1 MHPSRCVDMG
11 WPVVYICVWDAI
23 RVYIE
28 RQTEHQNRTSKQNI
42 RVNRRLRTMSR
53 HKLKSQALC
62 GQQNS
67 LCALCE
73 QPIPQGPNQMC
84 YYEPRNVVVCRTCNT
99 TIHNYVRLREPGGV
113 TIANM
118 EAFLTCEPAPEPIT
132 HKKLSLEQIKGR
144 YHVAAGQVGNMTL
157 ADYDAR
163 VGSSGSVIVPDG
175 KPLLVDEVMEHTG
188 ECTGE

>member
-1 MHPSRCVDMG
+1 MRISKK
-11 WPVVYICVWDAI
+11 
-23 RVYIE
+23 E
-28 RQTEHQNRTSKQNI
+28 RERREALLIDQGNI
-42 RVNRRLRTMSR
+42 
-53 HKLKSQALC
+53 
-62 GQQNS
+62 
-67 LCALCE
+67 CALCHNS
-73 QPIPQGPNQMC
+73 IPTAFRMLLVEKQNAIICRACSMFMSV
-84 YYEPRNVVVCRTCNT
+84 YARNESR
-99 TIHNYVRLREPGGV
+99 GV
-113 TIANM
+113 TPEVLAV
-118 EAFLTCEPAPEPIT
+118 FLARDAASEPIT